1 MKIYSLGAN
10 PNKPCNILN
19 FKGVSLMLDCG
30 LDINSA
36 LHFLPLP
43 LVASKRLSSLPNWIP
58 KDAQDAALLDGELKE
73 CENRVLVDGPI
84 EILPPQSDIFDISNV
99 DTILLSNHA
108 CMLALPFITE
118 ETGFKGRVYATEP
131 TLQIGRLYMEELVH
145 YLERTPKTQRS
156 SRWKQVLQSLPPPLN
171 AALRPN
177 DWRKVYS
184 MKAINAALA
193 KVRMVGFNEK
203 IDICGALTVMAVSS
217 GYSLGS
223 CNWIIHSGYE
233 KIAYVSASSTLTTHP
248 RPMDQVAL
256 RNADLLI
263 LTALTQTP
271 VANPDS
277 MLGEFCMAVAATLR
291 SGGSCLVPCHPSG
304 LLYDLFECLSVHLD
318 NIGLSQIPL
327 FFFSPVA
334 ETSLA
339 YSNIFAEWL
348 SSGKQSKVYLP
359 EEPFPHAHLIKNG
372 RLKHFPSLHAE
383 GFTNEYRQPCVVF
396 CGHPSLRFGNVV
408 HFIELWGN
416 HSNHSIVFVEPDF
429 PYLEALAPYQP
440 LTMKIVHCPIDT
452 SLSFTQANK
461 LIRDLK
467 PGNLLV
473 PDIYLHPPVS
483 APLRSDLVIQE
494 LEPPALG
501 MKSYQVLQLPIKRKQ
516 EKVHLDP
523 ALASR
528 LEPIQFKTGLSA
540 STLTGKLDARDNKFT
555 LKVLNEE
562 EGGTLYSAAERMLPR
577 HPWGSVDTTQLLHLL
592 SQHGLLDARVEDTPR
607 GVVIHLPRE
616 DTVIQLEGS
625 NTHVYCHDE
634 ALRRTLRDILLQCLP
649 CL

>member
-1 MKIYSLGAN
+1 
-10 PNKPCNILN
+10 
-19 FKGVSLMLDCG
+19 
-30 LDINSA
+30 
-36 LHFLPLP
+36 
-43 LVASKRLSSLPNWIP
+43 
-58 KDAQDAALLDGELKE
+58 
-73 CENRVLVDGPI
+73 
-84 EILPPQSDIFDISNV
+84 
-99 DTILLSNHA
+99 
-108 CMLALPFITE
+108 
-118 ETGFKGRVYATEP
+118 
-131 TLQIGRLYMEELVH
+131 
-145 YLERTPKTQRS
+145 
-156 SRWKQVLQSLPPPLN
+156 
-171 AALRPN
+171 
-177 DWRKVYS
+177 
-184 MKAINAALA
+184 
-193 KVRMVGFNEK
+193 
-203 IDICGALTVMAVSS
+203 
-217 GYSLGS
+217 
-223 CNWIIHSGYE
+223 
-233 KIAYVSASSTLTTHP
+233 
-248 RPMDQVAL
+248 MDQVAL

-277 MLGEFCMAVAATLR
+277 MLGEFCMAVASTLR

-473 PDIYLHPPVS
+473 PDVYLHPPVS
-483 APLRSDLVIQE
+483 APLRSDLVIQGKIG
-494 LEPPALG
+494 PASIG
-501 MKSYQVLQLPIKRKQ
+501 YEVLSGVTITNQ
-516 EKVHLDP
+516 EE
-523 ALASR
+523 AG
-528 LEPIQFKTGLSA
+528 KT

>member
-1 MKIYSLGAN
+1 
-10 PNKPCNILN
+10 
-19 FKGVSLMLDCG
+19 MLDCG

-43 LVASKRLSSLPNWIP
+43 LVSSKRLAGLPTWVPRDTSEAI
-58 KDAQDAALLDGELKE
+58 QLDGELKE
-73 CENRVLVDGPI
+73 CDNQVFVDSSI
-84 EILPPQSDIFDISNV
+84 ELLPPQTNIFDISTV
-99 DTILLSNHA
+99 DTILLSNHS

-118 ETGFKGRVYATEP
+118 ETGFKGLVYATEP
-131 TLQIGRLYMEELVH
+131 TLQIGRLYMEELVN
-145 YLERTPKTQRS
+145 YLERTPKSQRANK
-156 SRWKQVLQSLPPPLN
+156 WKQIVQLLPAPLN
-171 AALRPN
+171 TALKPL

-184 MKAINAALA
+184 SKAINTSLG
-193 KVRMVGFNEK
+193 KVRTVGFNQK
-203 IDICGALTVMAVSS
+203 IDICGALNVMAISS

-223 CNWIIHSGYE
+223 CNWIIDSGFE
-233 KIAYVSASSTLTTHP
+233 KIAYISASSTLTTHP
-248 RPMDQVAL
+248 RPMDQIAL

-271 VANPDS
+271 TANPDS

-291 SGGSCLVPCHPSG
+291 AGGSVLVPCHPSG

-318 NIGLSQIPL
+318 NIGLTQIPL

-348 SSGKQSKVYLP
+348 STGKQSKVYLP

-372 RLKHFPSLHAE
+372 RLKHFPSLHAD

-408 HFIELWGN
+408 HFLELWGN
-416 HSNHSIVFVEPDF
+416 QSNHSIVFVEPDF

-440 LTMKIVHCPIDT
+440 LAMKVVHCPIDT

-467 PGNLLV
+467 PAHLLV
-473 PDIYLHPPVS
+473 PDVYLHPPKS

-494 LEPPALG
+494 LDPPALG
-501 MKSYQVLQLPIKRKQ
+501 LKSFQVQKLPIKRIL
-516 EKVHLDP
+516 ERVHLDP

-528 LEPIQFKTGLSA
+528 LQPVELGSGLSA
-540 STLTGKLDARDNKFT
+540 CTLIGRLDVRDNKYT
-555 LKVLNEE
+555 LKMLEEE
-562 EGGTLYSAAERMLPR
+562 EGGTLYSASGMMLPR
-577 HPWGSVDTTQLLHLL
+577 HCWGTVDVPQFLQLL
-592 SQHGLLDARVEDTPR
+592 SQHGLIDVRVEDTPR
-607 GVVIHLPRE
+607 GVIIHLPRE
-616 DTVIQLEGS
+616 DARIELEGS
-625 NTHVYCHDE
+625 TTHIIWNDE
-634 ALRRTLRDILLQCLP
+634 AIRRTLRDILLQCIP